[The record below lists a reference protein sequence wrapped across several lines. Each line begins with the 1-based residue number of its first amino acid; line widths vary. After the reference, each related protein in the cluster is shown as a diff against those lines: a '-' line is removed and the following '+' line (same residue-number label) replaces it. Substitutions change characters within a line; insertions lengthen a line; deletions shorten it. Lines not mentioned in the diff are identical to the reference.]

1 MQLFKFDK
9 GFVIELKKPHPCGN
23 TEFRVARG
31 GTDVRIVCLGCGR
44 DMTIPREKLDKMIK
58 KVVSDKI

>member
-9 GFVIELKKPHPCGN
+9 EDVIELKKSHPCGSS
-23 TEFRVARG
+23 EFRVARG
-31 GTDVRIVCLGCGR
+31 GTDVRIICLGCGR

-58 KVVSDKI
+58 RVVSDKI